1 MSTARSTRSRQT
13 RSRGIV
19 LSALAVMAG
28 VHFAIALTIDLRF
41 PAFHDHE
48 FYRRLELLRA
58 CRDEHPDRPL
68 ALVLGSSRI
77 AVGVRPEVL
86 PPIYAPD
93 GREVLVFNHSHLA
106 ADSISVLMG
115 YQRLRR
121 AGIRPDYLVVEV
133 MPSCLTIKRP
143 MLTFE
148 SMTLTDIP
156 SVRRLFDPF
165 EMSWR
170 YVRPRLF
177 QLHRNRTDFLRTV
190 APSSAEPA
198 CACQELGP
206 LGGSCVGEVLFASAT
221 PEETRRRTEGS
232 RAGYQPHL
240 DPLVL
245 ADNQI
250 RAVDTILRY
259 ARADGTKAV
268 LIRTPESSDY
278 RSWYGPTAEAT
289 MAAFVDERRARNKV
303 PVVDARCWLP
313 DEDFAD
319 GHHVFLAGADRFTR
333 LLAERVLEPLIHD
346 RPVCDDAGR

>member
-1 MSTARSTRSRQT
+1 MSSARSTRD
-13 RSRGIV
+13 RGIL
-19 LSALAVMAG
+19 LSALAAMAV
-28 VHFAIALTIDLRF
+28 VHLAIALTVDLRF

-58 CRDEHPDRPL
+58 RRDEHPDRPL

-77 AVGVRPEVL
+77 AVGFRPEIL
-86 PPIYAPD
+86 PPMYAAD

-115 YQRLRR
+115 YQRLRS
-121 AGIRPDYLVVEV
+121 AGIRPAFLVVEV

-190 APSSAEPA
+190 APVEGESA

-206 LGGSCVGEVLFASAT
+206 LGGSCVGEILFASAT
-221 PEETRRRTEGS
+221 PEETRKRTEGS
-232 RAGYQPHL
+232 RAGYQPRL

-245 ADNQI
+245 AQNQI
-250 RAVDTILRY
+250 QAIDTILRY
-259 ARADGTKAV
+259 AQMDGTKVV

-278 RSWYGPTAEAT
+278 RSWYGPAAEAT
-289 MAAFVDERRARNKV
+289 MAAFVDERRARYGV

-319 GHHVFLAGADRFTR
+319 GHHLFLAGADRFTR
-333 LLAERVLEPLIHD
+333 LLAERVLEPLLHD
-346 RPVCDDAGR
+346 RAVSEYTGR